1 MLGSAGITP
10 ALAHANLLDSNAR
23 GQPAKQKKGLDYSMD
38 SNNNNLVDRGGDT
51 VSPNA
56 SNLYIPQDTAG
67 MGVLNEGNKFA
78 KQDATLQKNVW
89 VSSLYLTPF
98 FLGTGPKSDQ
108 VHDV

>member
-1 MLGSAGITP
+1 
-10 ALAHANLLDSNAR
+10 
-23 GQPAKQKKGLDYSMD
+23 MD

-67 MGVLNEGNKFA
+67 MCVLNEGSKFD

-89 VSSLYLTPF
+89 VSSL
-98 FLGTGPKSDQ
+98 
-108 VHDV
+108 

>member
-23 GQPAKQKKGLDYSMD
+23 GQPVKQKKGLDYSMD
-38 SNNNNLVDRGGDT
+38 SNNLDRGGET

-67 MGVLNEGNKFA
+67 MGVLNEGSKFA

-89 VSSLYLTPF
+89 VSSL
-98 FLGTGPKSDQ
+98 
-108 VHDV
+108 

>member
-1 MLGSAGITP
+1 MP
-10 ALAHANLLDSNAR
+10 DR
-23 GQPAKQKKGLDYSMD
+23 QPDKQKKGLYYSMD
-38 SNNNNLVDRGGDT
+38 SNNNLVDRGGDT

-67 MGVLNEGNKFA
+67 MGVLNEGNKFT

-89 VSSLYLTPF
+89 VSPIKLTPF
-98 FLGTGPKSDQ
+98 ILGTGPKGDQ